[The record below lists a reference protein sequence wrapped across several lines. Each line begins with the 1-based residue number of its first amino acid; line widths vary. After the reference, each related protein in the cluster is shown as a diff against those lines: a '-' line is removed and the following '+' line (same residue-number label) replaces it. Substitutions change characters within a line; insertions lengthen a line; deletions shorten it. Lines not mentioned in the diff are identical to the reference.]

1 VNLPKAIGALLVGG
15 FSTRMGRPKAE
26 VQLGRLSLATRAS
39 DTLSVLSTEVILV
52 GGEPIDD
59 LQHRHLPDARKDAGP
74 AAGIETALSN
84 ASIHVVVL
92 ALDLPFVPPELLLET
107 LAVVDQG
114 AIICAPRWEGRW
126 HPLCATYSQAALGP
140 LRQRLDRGV
149 FDLYGLLDEIATPLE
164 TDVLQ
169 EVGKPTEILLNI
181 NTPKDLSLAKK
192 LLSAKSQE
200 HRGSRRIN

>member
-1 VNLPKAIGALLVGG
+1 
-15 FSTRMGRPKAE
+15 MGRPKAK
-26 VQLGRLSLATRAS
+26 VQLGELSLAARAS

-107 LAVVDQG
+107 LAVVDQ
-114 AIICAPRWEGRW
+114 
-126 HPLCATYSQAALGP
+126 H
-140 LRQRLDRGV
+140 
-149 FDLYGLLDEIATPLE
+149 
-164 TDVLQ
+164 
-169 EVGKPTEILLNI
+169 
-181 NTPKDLSLAKK
+181 
-192 LLSAKSQE
+192 
-200 HRGSRRIN
+200 

>member
-1 VNLPKAIGALLVGG
+1 MLVGG
-15 FSTRMGRPKAE
+15 FSTRMGRPKAN
-26 VQLGRLSLATRAS
+26 VQLGQLSLAARAS

-52 GGEPIDD
+52 GGEPIAD
-59 LQHRHLPDARKDAGP
+59 LQHPHLPDARKDAGP

-84 ASIHVVVL
+84 ADINVVAL
-92 ALDLPFVPPELLLET
+92 ALDLPFVPPELLLAT

-149 FDLYGLLDEIATPLE
+149 FDLYGLLDEIATPLG
-164 TDVLQ
+164 TNALRK
-169 EVGKPTEILLNI
+169 VGEPTEILLNI
-181 NTPKDLSLAKK
+181 NTPKDLEVAEK

-200 HRGSRRIN
+200 S

>member
-1 VNLPKAIGALLVGG
+1 MNLPKAIGALLVGG

-126 HPLCATYSQAALGP
+126 HPL
-140 LRQRLDRGV
+140 
-149 FDLYGLLDEIATPLE
+149 
-164 TDVLQ
+164 
-169 EVGKPTEILLNI
+169 
-181 NTPKDLSLAKK
+181 
-192 LLSAKSQE
+192 
-200 HRGSRRIN
+200 